1 MIRVASMKSDSVTD
15 AHRPDTVEANQAS
28 VERAIL
34 HMKQH
39 IDEPLDLDG
48 IARIAAVSKF
58 HFVRVFDQ
66 VTGITP
72 HYFLACLRM
81 QRAKEILLNSDTSI
95 TDVCM
100 AVGYASLGTFSRT
113 FNELVGVSPQEF
125 RALPR
130 RISAKQFA
138 SAIWRYLAA
147 RPKISGPALEGTVEG
162 SRVPRGFTF
171 VGTFIRGV
179 PQGVPYSG
187 TVLVAGGTFKIERPT
202 ISEYHLMAALV
213 PFSASLTEMAVN
225 LPISMVASQ
234 RVQNGMT
241 GGSNK
246 PHLRLRPLRTTDPP
260 IVLALQALP
269 PLMAFTT

>member
-1 MIRVASMKSDSVTD
+1 MKNDSVMDT
-15 AHRPDTVEANQAS
+15 HRPDTVEANQAS

-34 HMKQH
+34 HMRQH

-81 QRAKEILLNSDTSI
+81 QRAKEILLKSDTSI
-95 TDVCM
+95 TDVCL

-113 FNELVGVSPQEF
+113 FSELVGVSPQEF

-130 RISAKQFA
+130 RLSAKQFA
-138 SAIWRYLAA
+138 TAIWRYLSA
-147 RPKISGPALEGTVEG
+147 RRKISGPTLEGVVEG
-162 SRVPRGFTF
+162 AHAPRGFTF

-187 TVLVAGGTFKIERPT
+187 TVLVARGAFQIEQP
-202 ISEYHLMAALV
+202 SMPEFHLMAALV
-213 PFSASLTEMAVN
+213 PFTASLTEMAVN
-225 LPISMVASQ
+225 LPISMVASL
-234 RVQNGMT
+234 RVRRAVT
-241 GGSNK
+241 GESNK
-246 PHLRLRPLRTTDPP
+246 PRLRLRPLRTTDPP

-269 PLMAFTT
+269 PLRAFSS

>member
-1 MIRVASMKSDSVTD
+1 MKSDSHTD
-15 AHRPDTVEANQAS
+15 THRPDTVEANQAS

-34 HMKQH
+34 HMKQQ

-48 IARIAAVSKF
+48 IARIAGVSKF
-58 HFVRVFDQ
+58 HFVRVFNH

-113 FNELVGVSPQEF
+113 FSELVGVSPQEF

-138 SAIWRYLAA
+138 TAIWRYLAA
-147 RPKISGPALEGTVEG
+147 RQKISGPPLEGVVEG
-162 SRVPRGFTF
+162 ARVPRGFTF
-171 VGTFIRGV
+171 VGTFIRAV

-187 TVLVAGGTFKIERPT
+187 TVLVTSGSFRIERPAG
-202 ISEYHLMAALV
+202 SQFHLMAALV
-213 PFSASLTEMAVN
+213 PFASLTEMAAN

-234 RVQNGMT
+234 RVRNET
-241 GGSNK
+241 TDGSNK
-246 PHLRLRPLRTTDPP
+246 PRLQLRPLRMTDPP

-269 PLMAFTT
+269 PLRALEQ